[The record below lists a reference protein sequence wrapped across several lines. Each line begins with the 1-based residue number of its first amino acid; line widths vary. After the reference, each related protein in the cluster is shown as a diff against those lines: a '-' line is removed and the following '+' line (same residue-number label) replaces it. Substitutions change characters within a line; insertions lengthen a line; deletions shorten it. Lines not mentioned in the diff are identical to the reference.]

1 MLFRSWRDTLPT
13 DAVRL
18 DKIITGTWSAKLTYK
33 AVFRTNVNGEYRT
46 LADNLDTQRS
56 YTLDAS
62 PAALGL
68 ASNEYVT
75 EVMFLFG
82 RVPAGFKQMQTP
94 YIYCNVLSS
103 VAHEYR
109 FANKTDVGGTWQ
121 GQWIMANDRWVT
133 IVYRGGPT
141 PTLPRT
147 GY

>member
-1 MLFRSWRDTLPT
+1 MGRADRSFISPSSSRP
-13 DAVRL
+13 
-18 DKIITGTWSAKLTYK
+18 
-33 AVFRTNVNGEYRT
+33 
-46 LADNLDTQRS
+46 LADNLQTVRN

-82 RVPAGFKQMQTP
+82 RVPAGFTQLQTP
-94 YIYCNVLSS
+94 YVYCTVLPGL
-103 VAHEYR
+103 AHEYR
-109 FANKTDVGGTWQ
+109 FTNKTDVGGVWQ
-121 GQWIMANDRWVT
+121 GQWVMANDRWVT
-133 IVYRGGPT
+133 IVYNKGKT